1 MPQAVCEAT
10 QKQRS
15 RTKREMNR
23 ERNKEKERERERE
36 ALKTIANRATC
47 QGQSREVE
55 LQQRSWFEKAT
66 EKADAEPEAEP
77 MWHF

>member
-1 MPQAVCEAT
+1 MKPLKSSAA
-10 QKQRS
+10 
-15 RTKREMNR
+15 
-23 ERNKEKERERERE
+23 ERKEKWTEKETKKKRERE

-66 EKADAEPEAEP
+66 EKADAEAETEA